1 VKIKLS
7 EVGSQLG
14 LIMEPSVLEQ
24 LRIDKDTPL
33 DVSIDGDTLV
43 IRPVRESRSE
53 RVRAA
58 AMRVADRH
66 ATAFERLAK

>member
-1 VKIKLS
+1 MKTKLRK
-7 EVGSQLG
+7 VGRGLG

>member
-1 VKIKLS
+1 MKIKLS

>member
-1 VKIKLS
+1 
-7 EVGSQLG
+7 
-14 LIMEPSVLEQ
+14 MEPSVLEQ